1 MGWFRQRTKAWSP
14 LGLLAVQLVVV
25 SAPLA
30 QPAAAQSNPLDHA
43 SWLAGCWEARTGGRV
58 TMEMWVPPAGG
69 MMIGGSRTT
78 MGDTTREFEHL
89 RLVVKDGRLIYTAI
103 PSGQRETAF
112 TSTAVSDTLLVFE
125 NLQHDFPQRI
135 IYRRRGADSMVARVE
150 GPAADDT
157 TRGFTTSM
165 RRAICTAPDQQQTLA
180 HDEGMN
186 STEVCMLA
194 LPILRDLYA
203 HMEWADAQ
211 VWQAVLVLNGPGSD
225 AFLHERLLHVHDVQR
240 AYLHVWTGRPLTL
253 RGAGELTGSGEL
265 LEWARPYYGEVGRIF
280 DELDDEALA
289 QPLVVP
295 WAAEIGRYL
304 GRDIASP
311 TLAETILQVASHSTY
326 HRGQLNTRLRQLGAE
341 PPLVDYVAWIWF
353 DRPAAD
359 WPPRSIAVDG

>member
-1 MGWFRQRTKAWSP
+1 MRWFRQRTNWRP
-14 LGLLAVQLVVV
+14 LGRLAVHLVIV

-30 QPAAAQSNPLDHA
+30 QPAAAQSYPLDHA

-58 TMEMWVPPAGG
+58 TMEMWLPPAGG

-112 TSTAVSDTLLVFE
+112 TSTTVSDTLLVFE

-135 IYRRRGADSMVARVE
+135 IYRRRGTDSVVARVE
-150 GPAADDT
+150 GPAADGT

-180 HDEGMN
+180 H
-186 STEVCMLA
+186 
-194 LPILRDLYA
+194 P
-203 HMEWADAQ
+203 
-211 VWQAVLVLNGPGSD
+211 
-225 AFLHERLLHVHDVQR
+225 
-240 AYLHVWTGRPLTL
+240 
-253 RGAGELTGSGEL
+253 
-265 LEWARPYYGEVGRIF
+265 
-280 DELDDEALA
+280 
-289 QPLVVP
+289 
-295 WAAEIGRYL
+295 

-326 HRGQLNTRLRQLGAE
+326 HRGQVNTRLRQLGAE

-359 WPPRSIAVDG
+359 WPARSIAVDR